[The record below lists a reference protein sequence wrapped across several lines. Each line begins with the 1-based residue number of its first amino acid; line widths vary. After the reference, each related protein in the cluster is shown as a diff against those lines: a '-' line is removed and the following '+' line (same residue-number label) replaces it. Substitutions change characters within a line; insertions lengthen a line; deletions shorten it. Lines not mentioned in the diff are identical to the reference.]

1 MRILH
6 FKLAAVACLALWAA
20 AVAAKATDDVHA
32 YRLAPG
38 DRIKITVFGQAE
50 LSGDY
55 TIDGLGMIQMPLLQS
70 VSLGRATL
78 EETRQMLTERLTQGF
93 LKSPVVSVRISE
105 FRPIYVLGAVR
116 KPGTYPFQFGL
127 SGMRAIALAG
137 GTGYPELSPGTALA
151 DLLSAEERVKLLIH
165 TRLGLLVRL
174 ARVEAERRGDNTLDV
189 QEIANTVGN
198 ADVSTLLNEEKEQ
211 LSNLQKAHAETIAL
225 LEGQRPKVQ
234 SEIETIKN
242 QISVETR
249 QLDLIRSKLKAY
261 ASLEAQG
268 FARTSTELDFHR
280 QAADRESMISRLQG
294 DLARLQSK
302 LGDLD
307 IRIHDAENS
316 RQTRVIGELRDIKLK
331 LTETEALLPSARR
344 ALELRRSQTSGGDE
358 DSLES
363 YRIALTRGGE
373 RQQLAVSAG
382 GDVELEPGDILEV
395 QRIRP
400 DRQAS
405 EPSSTDACDSSFD
418 CAKTTAAAALNT
430 SATAVEKTPR

>member
-6 FKLAAVACLALWAA
+6 FKLAALACLALWAG
-20 AVAAKATDDVHA
+20 AVGAIATDDVHA

-55 TIDGLGMIQMPLLQS
+55 TVDGLGMIQMPLLQS
-70 VSLGRATL
+70 VSVGHATL
-78 EETRQMLTERLTQGF
+78 EEARQMLTERLTQGF
-93 LKSPVVSVRISE
+93 LKSPVVSIRISE

-127 SGMRAIALAG
+127 SGTRAIALAG
-137 GTGYPELSPGTALA
+137 GTGYPDLSPGTALA

-198 ADVSTLLNEEKEQ
+198 ADVSTLLSEEKEQ

-225 LEGQRPKVQ
+225 LEAQRPKVQ
-234 SEIETIKN
+234 SEIETIKS
-242 QISVETR
+242 QIAVETR
-249 QLDLIRSKLKAY
+249 QLDLVRSKLKAY

-294 DLARLQSK
+294 DLARLEAK
-302 LGDLD
+302 FGDLD
-307 IRIHDAENS
+307 IRIHDAENT

-331 LTETEALLPSARR
+331 LTETEALLPSARGVL
-344 ALELRRSQTSGGDE
+344 ALRRRQTSGGE
-358 DSLES
+358 EESLNS
-363 YRIALTRGGE
+363 YRIVLTRGGE

-382 GDVELEPGDILEV
+382 SDVELEPGDILEV
-395 QRIRP
+395 QRLRA
-400 DRQAS
+400 DRLAS
-405 EPSSTDACDSSFD
+405 APSSTDACDSSFD
-418 CAKTTAAAALNT
+418 CAKKTAAASLN
-430 SATAVEKTPR
+430 SSETAVENTPR